1 MKNLLIIILLPF
13 TILSQN
19 RNTFRIEFNTD
30 FRGYEMNEFN
40 ERINNPAF
48 IDTSLYDELSR
59 ISLSEG
65 FNFGMSISYRPFKFI
80 SLGVYGG
87 YQYGSVKRD
96 LRFVFYQGGNGI
108 PNDTLF
114 LERRYEAQSYNAGL
128 NAKLIFNQMNFW
140 SKYSLLKKIESGLN
154 IQVGYGWTSL
164 MTYDSSEEYGNEDF
178 KGYYYAQGVQL
189 TSSFK
194 IGYILTKNNYFS
206 SIGLSLGYQ
215 YYVTSDLQAEG
226 GLFFP
231 NNEKTKLDFSG
242 FNIGLYLSIGR

>member
-1 MKNLLIIILLPF
+1 MKNLLIIILFPC

-19 RNTFRIEFNTD
+19 KNTFRIEFNTD

-40 ERINNPAF
+40 ERINDPAF

-140 SKYSLLKKIESGLN
+140 AKYPMLSKVESGIN
-154 IQVGYGWTSL
+154 IQIGYGWASL
-164 MTYDSSEEYGNEDF
+164 LTHDSSQEFDTGHI
-178 KGYYYAQGVQL
+178 KGFSSSQGVQL
-189 TSSFK
+189 TSTFQ
-194 IGYILTKNNYFS
+194 IGRIISNNKYFS
-206 SIGLSLGYQ
+206 SIGLNLGYQ
-215 YYVTSDLQAEG
+215 YFITSDLQAEG
-226 GLFFP
+226 GIYYP
-231 NNEKTKLDFSG
+231 NNERTKFDFSG